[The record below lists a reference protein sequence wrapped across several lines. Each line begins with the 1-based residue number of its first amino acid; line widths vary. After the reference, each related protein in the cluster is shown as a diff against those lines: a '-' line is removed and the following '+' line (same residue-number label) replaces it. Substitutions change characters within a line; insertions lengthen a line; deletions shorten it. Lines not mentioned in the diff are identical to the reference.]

1 MYKQFVLL
9 SLCGCA
15 VVSMCGCAT
24 VSGLEFPKPHRLERP
39 IIFSQ
44 AQMKYTLRN
53 RSNAYYSNWVDWP
66 LFVSSDFAPIDPD
79 DRRIQAPDFAKMQEL
94 VGLYGLDG
102 YGYWQAAIRN
112 KTRSD
117 FVGFADASAR
127 PDFCLVPIITPGGS
141 FKYDV
146 DQDTPVILES
156 PTTLAIDGK
165 KLFWIYGVTDVSLG
179 AYRDE
184 MRTKFGD
191 RFLFMMGRPFN
202 EAIRNDPLEGGAL
215 APALQEEIKQQLRAD
230 LRQFDGF
237 AWVGMSTNGTLSDN
251 ERVFNLARAQAVL
264 AVTAE
269 VFREPEFKD
278 KIFGASAVA
287 EHSNAGRLGHTL
299 SSDGTRTLRHSLMA
313 ALQAGADVI
322 NIPEWDEQN
331 ENTSLRPTVFN
342 GLAYM
347 RVMRYIT
354 HWTRGEKDFAL
365 PGDNLDIPGLVVSVR
380 KILCLGELFA
390 VELLNV
396 PDQPGDKS
404 RYEVVLRLRSLDGRL
419 LHEFPACV
427 FKAGELQEHRPTIG
441 SEVLAGERVVLLE
454 LAVTKNGQ
462 TTVWSDG
469 LPAVQLQATW
479 NNDYKWVKQCLRD
492 LIPAAEASL
501 TLAPTAEPGILR
513 ATGAVKAS
521 ETLKQVE
528 LLDNWDAVYTAG
540 GGDFQPPRENDENV
554 VVRLSINSLLP
565 QKVTGRIAVK
575 GAPSHWKVDRRVV
588 KDGAW
593 SVKNFPVSHWFR
605 GGMISIPRS
614 AAGSASIRIA
624 FDDQVEAVLPLTEL
638 LTKQTVIYGGKGGFT
653 VALTRHL
660 RQLQQPDDLNADT
673 TQFSVNFA
681 PDQLCSVMQLQLV
694 APSGRIWRSRPVLTA
709 PLAAETVPVTV
720 YSSMQK
726 RPVTVAVPS
735 NLVPQLDFDWSDA
748 RGIVVPNAFARPLWG
763 IRGGFYNLASLRL
776 GGGGSCSNGA
786 SPGLGNA
793 QKIWAGITDFVP
805 ALEPQ
810 ADGVPALRFRGGEH
824 VAFPIGVIPRRSGF
838 TLSFD
843 IKPDDVTRPQ
853 FLLGCRR
860 EYVGTLS
867 SLEIADGTLRGS
879 YSDYMVKSWDFTADV
894 PLRAGVW
901 NTVTVIYDLL
911 AVRMVIN
918 GQAVG
923 PFPAPGPGL
932 YDMPTTI
939 GTWSTENPYRGLLRN
954 LTISH
959 TVATP

>member
-1 MYKQFVLL
+1 MFRQVMFLA
-9 SLCGCA
+9 LCGCA
-15 VVSMCGCAT
+15 VVSGF
-24 VSGLEFPKPHRLERP
+24 EFPKPHRLDRP

-44 AQMKYTLRN
+44 AQMKYVLRN

-66 LFVSSDFAPIDPD
+66 LFVSSGFAPIDPE
-79 DRRIQAPDFAKMQEL
+79 DRRIQAPDFARMQDL
-94 VGLYGLDG
+94 VELYGLDG

-112 KTRSD
+112 KTRPD
-117 FVGFADASAR
+117 FVGFAAASAR
-127 PDFCLVPIITPGGS
+127 PGFRLVPIITPGGS

-146 DQDTPVILES
+146 DLDTPVILES
-156 PTTLAIDGK
+156 PVTLAIDGK
-165 KLFWIYGVTDVSLG
+165 KLFWVYGTNEVSLG

-184 MRTKFGD
+184 MRAKFGD
-191 RFLFMMGRPFN
+191 RFLFMMGRSFT
-202 EAIRNDPLEGGAL
+202 EAIKTDPLDGGTL
-215 APALQEEIKQQLRAD
+215 APALREEIRQQLRGD

-237 AWVGMSTNGTLSDN
+237 VWGGMSTNGTLSDN
-251 ERVFNLARAQAVL
+251 EKVFDTARAQAVL

-278 KIFGASAVA
+278 KIFGAAAVA
-287 EHSNAGRLGHTL
+287 EHSNAGRLGHTM
-299 SSDGTRTLRHSLMA
+299 SSDGTRTLRSSLLA

-354 HWTRGEKDFAL
+354 RWTRGEKDFTL
-365 PGDNLDIPGLVVSVR
+365 PGDNVSIPGLIVSVR

-390 VELLNV
+390 VELLNI
-396 PDQPGDKS
+396 PDRPGDES
-404 RYEVVLRLRSLDGRL
+404 RYEVVLRLRALDGRL

-427 FKAGELQEHRPTIG
+427 FLAGELQENRPTIG
-441 SEVLAGERVVLLE
+441 SEALAGERAVLLE
-454 LAVTKNGQ
+454 LAVTRNGQ

-501 TLAPTAEPGILR
+501 TLTPTAEPGILR
-513 ATGAVKAS
+513 ATAAVKAP

-540 GGDFQPPRENDENV
+540 GGDFQPPRESDEHV

-565 QKVTGRIAVK
+565 QKVTGRVAIE
-575 GAPSHWKVDRRVV
+575 GAPSLWRVDRGVV

-593 SVKNFPVSHWFR
+593 QVKNFPVSHWFR
-605 GGMISIPRS
+605 GGMISIPRVE
-614 AAGSASIRIA
+614 AGSASIRVA
-624 FDDQVEAVLPLTEL
+624 FDEQVEVVLPVSEL
-638 LTKQTVIYGGKGGFT
+638 LAKGTVIYGGKGGFT

-673 TQFSVNFA
+673 TQFSVSLA
-681 PDQLCSVMQLQLV
+681 PDQLCSVVQLQLV
-694 APSGRIWRSRPVLTA
+694 AASGRIWRSRPMLTA
-709 PLAAETVPVTV
+709 PPAAETVPVTV
-720 YSSMQK
+720 YSSLQK
-726 RPVTVAVPS
+726 RPVTVAMPV
-735 NLVPQLDFDWSDA
+735 NLVPQLEFDWSDG
-748 RGIVVPNAFARPLWG
+748 RGVVVANAFARPLWG

-776 GGGGSCSNGA
+776 GGGGSCANGA

-793 QKIWAGITDFVP
+793 QKIWAGIDDFVP
-805 ALEPQ
+805 PLETQP
-810 ADGVPALRFRGGEH
+810 DGAAALRFRGGEH
-824 VAFPIGVIPRRSGF
+824 IAFPIGVIPRRAGF

-843 IKPDDVTRPQ
+843 IKPDDVSRPQ

-867 SLEIADGTLRGS
+867 SLEIVDGTLRGS
-879 YSDYMVKSWDFTADV
+879 YADYNAKSWDFTTDV
-894 PLRAGVW
+894 PLRAGEW
-901 NTVTVIYDLL
+901 NTVTVVYDQLNL
-911 AVRMVIN
+911 RLVVN
-918 GQAVG
+918 GQAAG

-932 YDMPTTI
+932 YDTPTTV
-939 GTWSTENPYRGLLRN
+939 GTWTTENPYRGLLRN

-959 TVATP
+959 TVAAP